1 MMQDLC
7 NGNNITLLI
16 YRTGLFTRCIAKLRK
31 KGGTAA
37 MAARKAD
44 EFIAGLAGDGDHQ
57 GRKKFSYTWNGEYRI
72 KNCRKIDLVGAYRL
86 VLIQKDHHFIFLYA
100 GSHDDCFR
108 WIEGNKGLT
117 YTIEHSGNVVTIS
130 GESAEQDN
138 DLPPDVLEQRRFIE
152 QHEEEFMR
160 QLDENTLL
168 KIFPGWY
175 RGSEN
180 TKNQHK
186 NREN

>member
-1 MMQDLC
+1 LIQEDKEKT
-7 NGNNITLLI
+7 ISI
-16 YRTGLFTRCIAKLRK
+16 YRTPQFERCLDDLRRK

-44 EFIAGLAGDGDHQ
+44 EFISGLVNGGDSS

-86 VLIQKDHHFIFLYA
+86 VLIQMDHHFIFLYA

-108 WIEGNKGLT
+108 WIEGNKGLA
-117 YTIEHSGNVVTIS
+117 YTIEHAANVVRLS
-130 GESAEQDN
+130 RESSAQDD

-152 QHEEEFMR
+152 QYEEKFML

-175 RGSEN
+175 KRSEDSK
-180 TKNQHK
+180 T
-186 NREN
+186 